1 MTAPNPPTSPDA
13 PTSPPTRAPSPT
25 PPRADFLAPSAPTAP
40 PPPLPAEPAAAV
52 PAPAAVVT
60 GPVPARPVATVRTT
74 DYHTAGEPFRIV
86 IEGLPPVPGRTV
98 AERCANAIGTG
109 GSATAPRPGP
119 IDDIRRLLVQEPR
132 GHAGMYGGFVVPPD
146 DHGADFGVLFWHKDG
161 YSTACGHGTIA
172 LGAWAV
178 DSGRVTAP
186 DDGSVR
192 VRIDVPSGR
201 VAATVHRANGRTTAV
216 TFRNVP
222 ARVTAR
228 KVPVATGFGTADVD
242 IAHAGACYASVPA
255 AQLGLDVDRASLPR
269 LVRAGREIRAALAGH
284 PATWHPDSP
293 LLSGVYGVILHEELP
308 ETATGPSQANVT
320 VFADGQIDR
329 SPCGSGT
336 SARLA
341 LLAEDGRLGPG
352 DVLHH
357 ESVTGTVFTGRVVS
371 RTDEGTVTDVTGT
384 AHRTGEHSFC
394 LDPHDTLATGFLL

>member
-1 MTAPNPPTSPDA
+1 MTPPPTSL
-13 PTSPPTRAPSPT
+13 PPT
-25 PPRADFLAPSAPTAP
+25 PRAENA
-40 PPPLPAEPAAAV
+40 
-52 PAPAAVVT
+52 
-60 GPVPARPVATVRTT
+60 VRTT

-86 IEGLPPVPGRTV
+86 TDGLPPVPGDTV
-98 AERCANAIGTG
+98 AERCASVIGAG

-119 IDDIRRLLVQEPR
+119 LDDIRRLLVQEPR

-146 DHGADFGVLFWHKDG
+146 DDGAHFGVLFWHKDG
-161 YSTACGHGTIA
+161 YSTACGHGTLA

-178 DSGRVTAP
+178 DSGRVRAP
-186 DDGSVR
+186 DDGSVEI
-192 VRIDVPSGR
+192 RIDVPSGR
-201 VAATVHRANGRTTAV
+201 VRATVHCAQGRTTAV

-222 ARVTAR
+222 TRVTAR
-228 KVPVATGFGTADVD
+228 KVPVATSYGTADVD
-242 IAHAGACYASVPA
+242 VAHAGACYASVPA
-255 AQLGLDVDRASLPR
+255 AQLGLDVGRASLPR

-308 ETATGPSQANVT
+308 DTPAGPAQANVT

-357 ESVTGTVFTGRVVS
+357 ESVVGTVFTGCVIS
-371 RTDEGTVTDVTGT
+371 RTDSGAVTEVTGT
-384 AHRTGEHSFC
+384 AHRTGEHTFVR
-394 LDPHDTLATGFLL
+394 DPYDTLATGFLL

>member
-1 MTAPNPPTSPDA
+1 MTA
-13 PTSPPTRAPSPT
+13 PTSPTPATAPT
-25 PPRADFLAPSAPTAP
+25 PPAAPTSGSAP
-40 PPPLPAEPAAAV
+40 PPAAPRAV
-52 PAPAAVVT
+52 PDAPAGTNRPA
-60 GPVPARPVATVRTT
+60 PVPQALPGAGPLTTVRTT

-86 IEGLPPVPGRTV
+86 AGGLPPVPGGTV
-98 AERCANAIGTG
+98 AERCANAIGAG
-109 GSATAPRPGP
+109 GSATAPRPGA

-146 DHGADFGVLFWHKDG
+146 DEGADLGVLFWHKDG

-201 VAATVHRANGRTTAV
+201 VTATVHRADGRTTAV

-308 ETATGPSQANVT
+308 ETAAGPAQANVT

-357 ESVTGTVFTGRVVS
+357 ESVIGTVFTGRVVT
-371 RTDEGTVTDVTGT
+371 RTDEGTVTEVTGT
-384 AHRTGEHSFC
+384 AHRTGEHTFL
-394 LDPHDTLATGFLL
+394 LDPDDTLATGFLL